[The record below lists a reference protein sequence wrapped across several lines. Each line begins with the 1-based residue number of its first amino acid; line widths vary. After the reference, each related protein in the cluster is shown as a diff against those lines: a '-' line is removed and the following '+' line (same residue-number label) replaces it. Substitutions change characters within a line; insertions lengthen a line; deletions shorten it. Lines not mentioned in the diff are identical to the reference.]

1 VERAHS
7 LAYEDVCILFI
18 ARVFGLSLL
27 IFAAPLGLGTD
38 IGGSIRIPAAF
49 NGLYGLRPSTG
60 RLPYHGMANSM
71 DGQNSILSVV
81 GPIATNTAS
90 LRLITQAFL
99 DQKPWEVDPM
109 VHEIPWR
116 YMEENSINE
125 NIHDGRGMEKRGGK
139 LSFGLMRTDGVI
151 TPMPPMKRAMDMLVA
166 AIESAG
172 HEVIQWDPP
181 SHKTL
186 VDTGFKSWIF
196 DAGKDVKS
204 AFALSGEPM
213 SEQIKMFESL
223 EKEFTATEIAATNVE
238 MRALKKEYLDYWMST
253 AQKTST
259 GRSVDAVICP
269 LAPFPAAR
277 PGKYSYYGYSTFV
290 NVLDYTSV
298 TFPVTNVDKEVD
310 VKDTGFKALSGHDQK
325 IQDDCKFHET
335 VRLMV
340 Y

>member
-1 VERAHS
+1 MISYTNTAT
-7 LAYEDVCILFI
+7 
-18 ARVFGLSLL
+18 
-27 IFAAPLGLGTD
+27 APLGLGTD

-81 GPIATNTAS
+81 GPLATNAAS

-99 DQKPWEVDPM
+99 DQKPWEIDPL

-139 LSFGLMRTDGVI
+139 LCFGVLKSDGVV
-151 TPMPPMKRAMDMLVA
+151 TPMPPIKRATDILVA
-166 AIESAG
+166 ALEKAG
-172 HEVIQWDPP
+172 HEVIEWDPP
-181 SHKTL
+181 SHRTIA
-186 VDTGFKSWIF
+186 DTGFKSWVF
-196 DAGKDVKS
+196 DGGKDVKA

-213 SEQIKMFESL
+213 SDQVKFYASL
-223 EKEFTATEIAATNVE
+223 DKEFTASEIAATNVE
-238 MRALKKEYLDYWMST
+238 LRALKKEYLDYWNST
-253 AQKTST
+253 AEKTST
-259 GRSVDAVICP
+259 GRSVDAIISP

-277 PGKYSYYGYSTFV
+277 QGRYSYYGYSTWV

-298 TFPVTNVDKEVD
+298 VVPVTNVDKSVD
-310 VKDTGFKALSGHDQK
+310 VRDEGYKAIDDKDKK
-325 IQDDCKFHET
+325 IQDDCRFSN
-335 VRLMV
+335 V
-340 Y
+340 